1 MCSKKTYTKRAAT
14 AIYSFKM
21 LLMMMTMTVAVTVA
35 VTMIMMIA
43 QYTYYTNEN
52 DFNSYVTHTSQL
64 TKATLHSLS

>member
-1 MCSKKTYTKRAAT
+1 
-14 AIYSFKM
+14 M

-35 VTMIMMIA
+35 VTMMMMIA